1 MADSADDIDN
11 ILTFNDEYTPPKHRG
26 KYPDGTPRP
35 AYVFQARVCG
45 AHDCEAVDEEVRSRC
60 YLFFCFGS
68 YKKSN
73 LCMLF
78 VCSLRRFQCRDAD
91 SPMENASSRRHY
103 TVCRRGDPDRPRP
116 MVSVRPTESASFTTE
131 PAARSK

>member
-45 AHDCEAVDEEVRSRC
+45 AHNCEAVDEEVRSRF
-60 YLFFCFGS
+60 YLFF
-68 YKKSN
+68 
-73 LCMLF
+73 L
-78 VCSLRRFQCRDAD
+78 LRVLQK
-91 SPMENASSRRHY
+91 
-103 TVCRRGDPDRPRP
+103 V
-116 MVSVRPTESASFTTE
+116 
-131 PAARSK
+131 